1 MTHAYFCFYHCLA
14 NVLLRRLQHA
24 LKRHGKLA
32 ASAGVALLV
41 FSLSYATA
49 FAETATIAN
58 FPYYNF
64 KVRACACTSLLG
76 EPCFGSTLPAAH
88 NMVPTL
94 CLLGGHCLLQE
105 IARRLQCAWWSGPA

>member
-14 NVLLRRLQHA
+14 NVLLRRLHHA

-32 ASAGVALLV
+32 ARVGMALLV

-49 FAETATIAN
+49 FAETATIAS

-64 KVRACACTSLLG
+64 KVRACACKSLLG
-76 EPCFGSTLPAAH
+76 EPFSVSALSAAT
-88 NMVPTL
+88 NMSPTV
-94 CLLGGHCLLQE
+94 CLWG
-105 IARRLQCAWWSGPA
+105 

>member
-1 MTHAYFCFYHCLA
+1 MPFCLYLMTHAYFCFYHCLA

-32 ASAGVALLV
+32 ARAGMALLV

-64 KVRACACTSLLG
+64 KVRACACRSLL
-76 EPCFGSTLPAAH
+76 
-88 NMVPTL
+88 
-94 CLLGGHCLLQE
+94 
-105 IARRLQCAWWSGPA
+105 RGPNS